1 MPIWSLVEN
10 DNFKKYHSYIYN
22 NKKIQLQARDKT
34 DIPKSGFASTK
45 AIKNCWIIA
54 IVYIIY
60 INCHVQSYLLIKIV
74 EEYSEL
80 NKKEI
85 NKIKIKTDDKHE
97 IIFDNY
103 PIRVTSKNFEYI
115 LYEVQKKKDH
125 SKNHNDKN
133 DGVLDKAKEKA
144 LELKDSVVDITK
156 QSSSSTEQSQ

>member
-1 MPIWSLVEN
+1 M
-10 DNFKKYHSYIYN
+10 
-22 NKKIQLQARDKT
+22 
-34 DIPKSGFASTK
+34 
-45 AIKNCWIIA
+45 
-54 IVYIIY
+54 
-60 INCHVQSYLLIKIV
+60 QSYLLIKIV

-115 LYEVQKKKDH
+115 QYEVQKKKDH

-156 QSSSSTEQSQ
+156 QSSSSNEQSQ

>member
-1 MPIWSLVEN
+1 M
-10 DNFKKYHSYIYN
+10 
-22 NKKIQLQARDKT
+22 
-34 DIPKSGFASTK
+34 
-45 AIKNCWIIA
+45 
-54 IVYIIY
+54 
-60 INCHVQSYLLIKIV
+60 QSYLLIKIV

-97 IIFDNY
+97 ITFDNY

>member
-1 MPIWSLVEN
+1 M
-10 DNFKKYHSYIYN
+10 
-22 NKKIQLQARDKT
+22 
-34 DIPKSGFASTK
+34 
-45 AIKNCWIIA
+45 
-54 IVYIIY
+54 
-60 INCHVQSYLLIKIV
+60 QSYLLIKIV

-85 NKIKIKTDDKHE
+85 NKIKIKTDDRHE
-97 IIFDNY
+97 ITFDNY

-115 LYEVQKKKDH
+115 QYEVQKKKDH

-156 QSSSSTEQSQ
+156 QSSSSNEQSQ

>member
-1 MPIWSLVEN
+1 M
-10 DNFKKYHSYIYN
+10 
-22 NKKIQLQARDKT
+22 
-34 DIPKSGFASTK
+34 
-45 AIKNCWIIA
+45 
-54 IVYIIY
+54 
-60 INCHVQSYLLIKIV
+60 QSYLLIKIV

-115 LYEVQKKKDH
+115 QYEVQKKKDH